1 MKKGRTLVLFAM
13 PLFAVC
19 LAMPGSAQ
27 ACNVQLGFPN
37 SCNQHCDGDFIDGP
51 EVISCADYIRRKRES
66 AGSASRPRD
75 NGGRINP
82 QQIQTTKDT
91 INPQQIQTIKDT
103 AAAICN
109 TVKEARGQKDDLQ
122 IAGDVQLKLNGLIG
136 KVIDVG
142 GSGKGS
148 LSREEFNGLSRE
160 ATATALEGDR
170 GCRERLFNK
179 MFDKLG
185 WLTRESRFQVS
196 QKLLRGR
203 MLKIGD
209 VSS

>member
-1 MKKGRTLVLFAM
+1 MKKGRTLVFLAM
-13 PLFAVC
+13 PLFAGC
-19 LAMPGSAQ
+19 LAMPGSAH

-37 SCNQHCDGDFIDGP
+37 SCSQYCDGELIDGP
-51 EVISCADYIRRKRES
+51 EVTSCADYIRRKREP
-66 AGSASRPRD
+66 AGLASRPRD
-75 NGGRINP
+75 SGGRVSP
-82 QQIQTTKDT
+82 QQVQTRDT

-136 KVIDVG
+136 KVVDVG

-148 LSREEFNGLSRE
+148 LTREEFNGLSRE
-160 ATATALEGDR
+160 ATGTALEGDR
-170 GCRERLFNK
+170 GCRERVFNK

-185 WLTRESRFQVS
+185 WLTQESRSRVS
-196 QKLLRGR
+196 
-203 MLKIGD
+203 
-209 VSS
+209 